1 MYIPFNP
8 LMLVSAAAFG
18 SISSY
23 LAYKRG
29 RNPFT
34 WFAIGFLFGIFGIFV
49 IFFAAAKKA
58 PAPPQKREPVFA
70 IQGPADKFWYYLDP
84 QNNSQ
89 GPMSLE
95 GLKAAWKEGKVGLST
110 YVWHEEM
117 SDWKPLKETLK
128 AEN

>member
-18 SISSY
+18 GISSY

-29 RNPFT
+29 RNPWT

-58 PAPPQKREPVFA
+58 PRASPKRKPVFT
-70 IQGPADKFWYYLDP
+70 IKGPADKFWYYLDP
-84 QNNSQ
+84 QNQQQ

-95 GLKAAWKEGKVGLST
+95 GLKADWKRGKVGLST
-110 YVWHEEM
+110 YVWHEELTE
-117 SDWKPLKETLK
+117 WKMLKETLK